1 MCVGTPLRGVCR
13 GDERESE
20 SVRASL
26 VKLHLSLD
34 VGQFVGIDDF
44 VKVGDLF
51 FCHLAGDN
59 CQQGL
64 FAPDQYPCCPVDH
77 G

>member
-13 GDERESE
+13 GDE

-34 VGQFVGIDDF
+34 RGQFVGIDDF
-44 VKVGDLF
+44 VKVSDLF

-64 FAPDQYPCCPVDH
+64 FAPDEYPWCPVNH